1 VVLEHEVVGRKGDS
15 TTFEPTFKEPLHMG
29 AEFKLVEE
37 RKGWLHIELADGRRC
52 WIPESAAGII

>member
-1 VVLEHEVVGRKGDS
+1 
-15 TTFEPTFKEPLHMG
+15 MG

-37 RKGWLHIELADGRRC
+37 RKGWLHIELVDGRRC